1 MVSFTGNTS
10 KGPNWPPYVLFCLLF
25 PLAFLCSLLHGPR
38 EKDLF
43 SVCFCGGGMGFS
55 LDLGLFTSQCLESP
69 ELVRDSTKECSREHS
84 HSQIFLSASCRFCTP
99 LPQHWV
105 TNCPN
110 LGLSSTHLSTELP
123 SNSNTYEAH
132 FMESSY
138 EILSYDSQFYKVS
151 SSATCRPISSVYLFN
166 YFLASILAISR
177 TFSEPIHIAFPCLT
191 HFHIFPIH
199 VPWHLL

>member
-1 MVSFTGNTS
+1 MDRGR
-10 KGPNWPPYVLFCLLF
+10 KI
-25 PLAFLCSLLHGPR
+25 CSLCA
-38 EKDLF
+38 
-43 SVCFCGGGMGFS
+43 SVGVAWASPLIWVYLLPSALS
-55 LDLGLFTSQCLESP
+55 L
-69 ELVRDSTKECSREHS
+69 RDSTKECSREHS

-123 SNSNTYEAH
+123 SNTNTYEAH

-191 HFHIFPIH
+191 HFHIFPTH